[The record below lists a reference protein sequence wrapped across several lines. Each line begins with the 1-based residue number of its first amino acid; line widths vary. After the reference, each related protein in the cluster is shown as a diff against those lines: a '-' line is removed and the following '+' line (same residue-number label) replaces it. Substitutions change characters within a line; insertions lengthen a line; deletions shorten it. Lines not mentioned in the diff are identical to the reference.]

1 MNKIKVEIRPAD
13 PEVEAEPQIYD
24 AGPDTLV
31 HELSFLAERYRQD
44 NPHVIYISA
53 RVVTIH

>member
-13 PEVEAEPQIYD
+13 PDVEAEPKIYE
-24 AGPDTLV
+24 AGADTLV
-31 HELSFLAERYRQD
+31 HELSFLADKYRLV
-44 NPHVIYISA
+44 NPHVFFITA